1 MSCPVPG
8 ALQHAMLTRSLVC
21 RMLLQYAVYKCVAI
35 GVAYVA
41 PFYFRDSHAR
51 NHPSTIKFRM
61 ASTIATSLLAWLPLY
76 RQLYNKVIHIPLS
89 GAACVFYSMASSTCY

>member
-1 MSCPVPG
+1 
-8 ALQHAMLTRSLVC
+8 
-21 RMLLQYAVYKCVAI
+21 MLLQYAIYKCVGV

-61 ASTIATSLLAWLPLY
+61 ASTVATSLLAWLPLY
-76 RQLYNKVIHIPLS
+76 HQI
-89 GAACVFYSMASSTCY
+89 